1 MASSIAQ
8 LTGDDFHFSEIHQ
21 TEPMT
26 LYLPGGYHPIV
37 VGDILGPSSEP
48 QYRIVHKL
56 GWGAYSTVWLAQ
68 KRDSSQAFVSVKV
81 STADDGTTDLTRE
94 VDMLAKAQ
102 TEDGAHAPTLLDT
115 FTLRG
120 PNGTHVVLVTDI
132 VVSMSSMLSL
142 NRKRGPF

>member
-68 KRDSSQAFVSVKV
+68 KRDSTQAFVSVKV
-81 STADDGTTDLTRE
+81 STADDGTTDLTR
-94 VDMLAKAQ
+94 
-102 TEDGAHAPTLLDT
+102 
-115 FTLRG
+115 
-120 PNGTHVVLVTDI
+120 I
-132 VVSMSSMLSL
+132 
-142 NRKRGPF
+142 